1 MTKLAE
7 AIAKTVEAAKSGNDA
22 ELGSSIVRYRIKMVQ
37 VYLGKL
43 FGF

>member
-22 ELGSSIVRYRIKMVQ
+22 ELGTSIVDIVSSG
-37 VYLGKL
+37 VGLLGKV
-43 FGF
+43 FGL

>member
-7 AIAKTVEAAKSGNDA
+7 AIANTIQAAQSGNGV
-22 ELGSSIVRYRIKMVQ
+22 ELGTSIVDIVSSS
-37 VYLGKL
+37 VDLLGQL